1 MGQKRRNRRFQ
12 VIGALPGTFNN
23 NEAFLLKDLN
33 FEGLHLLSN
42 FSPIIGSK
50 YTLTVKDRSKSEN
63 FEIQVVRV
71 APGGFNSDEEKG
83 IPIGVVYSV
92 GARLL
97 NISENKK
104 KFLMSLLYDYA

>member
-1 MGQKRRNRRFQ
+1 MGQKRRNHRFQ
-12 VIGALPGTFNN
+12 LVGAVPGTFNN
-23 NEAFLLKDLN
+23 NEAFLVKDIN
-33 FEGLHLLSN
+33 FDGLHLLSN

-50 YTLTVKDRSKSEN
+50 YVLTFKDKTQSED

-71 APGGFNSDEEKG
+71 NQGGFNSDDQKG

-104 KFLMSLLYDYA
+104 KFLMSLLYEYA

>member
-1 MGQKRRNRRFQ
+1 MGQKRRHQRFQ
-12 VIGALPGTFNN
+12 IVGALPGTFNN
-23 NEAFLLKDLN
+23 NEAFLIKDINLD
-33 FEGLHLLSN
+33 GLHLLSN

-63 FEIQVVRV
+63 FDIQVVRV
-71 APGGFNSDEEKG
+71 DPGGFNSDEGKG
-83 IPIGVVYSV
+83 IPIGVLYSV

-104 KFLMSLLYDYA
+104 KFLMSLLYDHA

>member
-1 MGQKRRNRRFQ
+1 MGQKRRNQRFQ
-12 VIGALPGTFNN
+12 IVGALPGTFNN
-23 NEAFLLKDLN
+23 DETFLIKDIN
-33 FEGLHLLSN
+33 FDGVHLLSN
-42 FSPIIGSK
+42 FSPIIGTK
-50 YTLTVKDRSKSEN
+50 YILTVKDRSRSEN

-71 APGGFNSDEEKG
+71 DPGGFNSDVKNG